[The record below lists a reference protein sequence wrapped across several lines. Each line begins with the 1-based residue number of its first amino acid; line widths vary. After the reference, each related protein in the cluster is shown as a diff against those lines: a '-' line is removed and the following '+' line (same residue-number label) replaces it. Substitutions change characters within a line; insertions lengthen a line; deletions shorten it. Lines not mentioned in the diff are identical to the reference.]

1 MNKTTH
7 VFIPC
12 LAVCALLA
20 GCGKQSEEAIA
31 EKLIEKSLS
40 RDGVAAKVDLDGGT
54 MKFTTTDAQG
64 RKADFKVEGDTVQ
77 VVSEDG
83 AAAFSSGAK
92 THIPDTFPKDVLLY
106 PGARPDSSMTSAE
119 STMVSFKTPDDVG
132 KVGQRYKDD
141 MAAAGWK
148 ETSAFTSE
156 ESWMLTFAKETRRA
170 SVFVNKDE
178 AGAMIMITLDNRPVA
193 Q

>member
-1 MNKTTH
+1 MNKPTH
-7 VFIPC
+7 VFLPC
-12 LAVCALLA
+12 LALCVLLA
-20 GCGKQSEEAIA
+20 GCGKKSEEALTK
-31 EKLIEKSLS
+31 KLIEKSLAA
-40 RDGVAAKVDLDGGT
+40 DGVKADVDLSGGT
-54 MKFTTTDAQG
+54 MKFTSIDAQG
-64 RKADFKVEGDTVQ
+64 RKADFKVEGDSVK
-77 VVSEDG
+77 VVTEDG

-92 THIPDTFPKDVLLY
+92 TQIPDTFPKDVLLY

-132 KVGQRYKDD
+132 KVGQRYKGD

-156 ESWMLTFAKETRRA
+156 ESWMLTFVKETRRA